1 MEFAPNLDIV
11 VKETLPTVLD
21 IVKSGKAKH
30 VGITGY
36 PLNTLKECIE
46 RSSVPVETILT
57 YCRSSMIDSILDDYI
72 PFLKVLK
79 PITMKNTTI

>member
-1 MEFAPNLDIV
+1 MEFAPDLDNV

-30 VGITGY
+30 MGITGY

-46 RSSVPVETILT
+46 RSTVPVETVLT
-57 YCRSSMIDSILDDYI
+57 YCRSSMIDSALDGYV
-72 PFLKVLK
+72 PFLKVH
-79 PITMKNTTI
+79 